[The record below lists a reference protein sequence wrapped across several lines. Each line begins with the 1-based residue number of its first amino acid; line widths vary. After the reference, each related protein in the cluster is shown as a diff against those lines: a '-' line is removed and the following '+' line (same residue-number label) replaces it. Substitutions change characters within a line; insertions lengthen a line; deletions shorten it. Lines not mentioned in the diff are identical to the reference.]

1 MDSSFVVSQIATTTG
16 DISDSL
22 TGGIPLILVI
32 FAALVGL
39 GMLIRYVRKW
49 IGRKA

>member
-1 MDSSFVVSQIATTTG
+1 MDSDFVVTQIASTTE
-16 DISDSL
+16 DVSAAL
-22 TGGIPLILVI
+22 TGGIPLILIV

-39 GMLIRYVRKW
+39 GILLKYLKKW